1 MCVFIHPTTSDLM
14 FTDDPLSQF
23 YLISRFTRFRSL
35 HACLPLLLFFFKEH
49 KHFVDDS
56 DPDPVSRTRR
66 PLDLR
71 TWWVG
76 FKMKRK
82 SKLYYGPRSSN
93 TYTHGT
99 ERFELS
105 SVLPRA
111 ADERHSDGF
120 E

>member
-1 MCVFIHPTTSDLM
+1 MNVCVFIHPTTSDLM
-14 FTDDPLSQF
+14 LTDDTLSQF
-23 YLISRFTRFRSL
+23 YLISHFTHFKSL

-49 KHFVDDS
+49 KHAAVRLENHFVDDS
-56 DPDPVSRTRR
+56 DPDPVSRTIR

-93 TYTHGT
+93 THTHTHT
-99 ERFELS
+99 ERNGS
-105 SVLPRA
+105 N
-111 ADERHSDGF
+111 
-120 E
+120 